1 MTTAIAT
8 PEGIWCDTQLT
19 IGGTKVRCL
28 TKTYTVGSTIVA
40 LSGSGA
46 KGEIYLALLEK
57 HKGALPP
64 TTEASVALW
73 GPSPDQDEPRAF
85 GGVAVT
91 DEGIFLIDCMGYS
104 AQSADPWVVT
114 GSGGDAALG
123 ALHAGA
129 RPEEAIRIASKVDD
143 ATNDIIHFT
152 PKPPCAHSTHSK
164 PKSSK
169 TRRSPRKLAAKASS

>member
-19 IGGTKVRCL
+19 LGSTKVRCL
-28 TKTYTVGSTIVA
+28 TKTYTVGTSLVA
-40 LSGSGA
+40 LSGSGS
-46 KGEIYLALLEK
+46 KGEIYLSLMQK
-57 HKGALPP
+57 HHGALPP
-64 TTEASVALW
+64 AREASEALW
-73 GPSPDQDEPRAF
+73 GPNPDPDESRAF

-104 AQSADPWVVT
+104 AQVADPWVAT
-114 GSGGDAALG
+114 GSGGEAALG

-129 RPEEAIRIASKVDD
+129 DPETAIKIASRIDD

-152 PKPPCAHSTHSK
+152 PKPPCVTSTPSRQK
-164 PKSSK
+164 RSK
-169 TRRSPRKLAAKASS
+169 TKR